1 MQPRRRGR
9 FSWRFSRRC
18 SIRATTNRA
27 ACRFT
32 NPSTLPITISRKT
45 SVWRDG
51 ASPRMNHRLLFA
63 ILSTAFFEQV
73 VITIVRVATT
83 YRAIEL
89 DLSVV
94 WVGIITAVY
103 AVLPIAIGVPLGRFI
118 DRGYDA
124 VTPWIGAALLI
135 AGCASFV
142 LFPNLVG
149 ILIATAI
156 IGTAHLLFVV
166 SQQIQCTRCGT
177 GPGAMERAI
186 GNYMVANAAGQGVG
200 PYIIALAG

>member
-1 MQPRRRGR
+1 MY
-9 FSWRFSRRC
+9 
-18 SIRATTNRA
+18 
-27 ACRFT
+27 
-32 NPSTLPITISRKT
+32 
-45 SVWRDG
+45 
-51 ASPRMNHRLLFA
+51 HRLLFA
-63 ILSTAFFEQV
+63 IVSTAFVEQA
-73 VITIVRVATT
+73 VITIARVTTT
-83 YRAIEL
+83 YRAVEL

-103 AVLPIAIGVPLGRFI
+103 AVLPMAIGVPLGRFI

-124 VTPWIGAALLI
+124 VTTWMGAGLLI
-135 AGCASFV
+135 VGCAGFV
-142 LFPNLVG
+142 LFPDLVG
-149 ILIATAI
+149 ILVATAV

-200 PYIIALAG
+200 PYIIALAGGAASVPPAALS